1 MAVTFLALA
10 VVAFAAAGSP
20 FADAGGDA
28 RRPPRRAERPERVDD
43 DVAHREGT
51 AAAFVR
57 PSGAASAC
65 RFFSETTRAT
75 PSSSPSLEATTR
87 ASSLTT
93 TASSLSAD
101 AVTPYRQSASPLLV
115 VITPTYE
122 RPTNKPP
129 PQTNALLRM
138 LNAMCQSSRQNI
150 LWVLVIEKGDAD
162 PAPKLPRC
170 VPGRHTSTVHAVTVE
185 TPAEERAP
193 ARDELFS
200 ARGDGDEKASDESK
214 TRKKKKTPP
223 PHRGVAQ
230 RNAGL
235 AFARDRER
243 LRAAVEIGGLFGNDR
258 ASANDPLDDPLVY
271 FGDDDNEYD
280 PRVFDEIAKIK
291 KVGVWPVGF
300 PFAMAP
306 THVEAP
312 ALDDSGKV
320 VGFYSKFCDRRTYN
334 VDMAGFAMRVS
345 AAKNATFSLRSK
357 LGHLEDD
364 FLRAALGDGV
374 TSSLEPLADG
384 ATQVLVWHLG
394 WKFDRDK
401 GKWKLMYEVAQPP
414 DPAFVCASAEEQA
427 RAAEEKKKTRAG
439 ADEERRG
446 ADVDGGGALGG
457 GRVDDGTP
465 PGHVIDTFLL
475 R

>member
-10 VVAFAAAGSP
+10 VVAFVAAGSP
-20 FADAGGDA
+20 LADAGGDV
-28 RRPPRRAERPERVDD
+28 RRPPRRAERPFSRVDD

-57 PSGAASAC
+57 PSQKNPAGAEHAAS
-65 RFFSETTRAT
+65 SPKT
-75 PSSSPSLEATTR
+75 PSSSPSVSKTR

-93 TASSLSAD
+93 TASSLTAN
-101 AVTPYRQSASPLLV
+101 AVTHDDRHSASPLLV

-138 LNAMCQSSRQNI
+138 LNAMCQSSNQNI
-150 LWVLVIEKGDAD
+150 LWVLVIEKGDLD

-185 TPAEERAP
+185 TLAEERSP
-193 ARDELFS
+193 ARDDFFS
-200 ARGDGDEKASDESK
+200 DASK
-214 TRKKKKTPP
+214 TREKKKTPP

-235 AFARDRER
+235 AFARDRDR
-243 LRAAVEIGGLFGNDR
+243 VRAAVEIGGLFGNDR
-258 ASANDPLDDPLVY
+258 ASANDALDDPLVY

-320 VGFYSKFCDRRTYN
+320 VGFYSKFCDKRRYN

-345 AAKNATFSLRSK
+345 AAKNATFSRRSK

-374 TSSLEPLADG
+374 TSVFEPLADG

-414 DPAFVCASAEEQA
+414 DPAFVCASAEKQA

-446 ADVDGGGALGG
+446 ADESSGGGARGDG
-457 GRVDDGTP
+457 ARVDAGTP
-465 PGHVIDTFLL
+465 PGHVNDTFLL